1 MHHDTH
7 VPLAG
12 AFGGGGLF
20 GIGYAMGVIDGL
32 REQGIDLSTAP
43 MIGTSAGSWAAA
55 ATALGVGFDQLAALD
70 VPRFPDPRSGVL
82 ANSARRVF
90 GNAMRGNVR
99 AIACALPRLRR
110 TELDGAKFP
119 LSTIVA
125 ASSAVPGLLAPQR
138 IEGRWY
144 IDGGVRSGVS
154 VDLAAPADL
163 LIVIAPLA
171 GAMFGPFNNLVER
184 NTDREI
190 AAWRKSCRGN
200 VRLFAPTATTAK
212 IATLPHHLFDKDRA
226 IDAYARGR
234 QEARGDL
241 VGNN

>member
-1 MHHDTH
+1 MHHSTH

-20 GIGYAMGVIDGL
+20 GIGYAMGVLDGL

-55 ATALGVGFDQLAALD
+55 ATALGVTFSSLKD
-70 VPRFPDPRSGVL
+70 VKMPRFLNLRTGVL
-82 ANSARRVF
+82 AQSTHQVF
-90 GNAMRGNVR
+90 GDEMRQNVHVV
-99 AIACALPRLRR
+99 ACAVRGLKR
-110 TELDGAKFP
+110 TELDGALIP
-119 LSTIVA
+119 LATMVA
-125 ASSAVPGLLAPQR
+125 ASSAVPGLFAPQS
-138 IEGRWY
+138 INGHLY

-190 AAWRKSCRGN
+190 NSWKNSCGGA
-200 VRLFAPTATTAK
+200 VRLFAPSAATAK

-226 IDAYARGR
+226 IAAYSHGR
-234 QEARGDL
+234 EEIREK
-241 VGNN
+241 

>member
-1 MHHDTH
+1 MHHSTH

-20 GIGYAMGVIDGL
+20 GIGYAMGVLEGL

-43 MIGTSAGSWAAA
+43 MVGTSAGSWAAA
-55 ATALGVGFDQLAALD
+55 ATALGVDFDQLAALD
-70 VPRFPDPRSGVL
+70 VPRFPNPRSGVL

-90 GNAMRGNVR
+90 GNAMRANVHV
-99 AIACALPRLRR
+99 IACALPRLLR
-110 TELDGAKFP
+110 TELDGAKLP
-119 LSTIVA
+119 LSTMVA
-125 ASSAVPGLLAPQR
+125 ASSAVPGLLSPQR

-190 AAWRKSCRGN
+190 DAWKKSCSGT
-200 VRLFAPTATTAK
+200 VRLFAPSAATAK

-226 IDAYARGR
+226 IEAYAGGR
-234 QEARGDL
+234 QEIREK
-241 VGNN
+241 

>member
-20 GIGYAMGVIDGL
+20 GIGYAMGVLDGL
-32 REQGIDLSTAP
+32 REQDVDLAKAP

-55 ATALGVGFDQLAALD
+55 ATALGVGFEQLAALD

-90 GNAMRGNVR
+90 GNAMRGNVS

-110 TELDGAKFP
+110 TELEGAKFP

-190 AAWRKSCRGN
+190 DAWKKSCRGI
-200 VRLFAPTATTAK
+200 VRLFAPTAATAK

-226 IDAYARGR
+226 IEAYAHGR
-234 QEARGDL
+234 REAQGDL

>member
-1 MHHDTH
+1 MHHSTH

-20 GIGYAMGVIDGL
+20 GIGYAMGILDGL

-43 MIGTSAGSWAAA
+43 MVGTSAGSWAAA
-55 ATALGVGFDQLAALD
+55 ATALGVGYEQLAALD
-70 VPRFPDPRSGVL
+70 VPRFPNPRSGVL
-82 ANSARRVF
+82 SNSAQRVF
-90 GNAMRGNVR
+90 GNAMRANVR

-138 IEGRWY
+138 IQGRWY

-184 NTDREI
+184 NTNREI
-190 AAWRKSCRGN
+190 SDWKKSCGGT
-200 VRLFAPTATTAK
+200 VRLFAPSAATAK

-226 IDAYARGR
+226 IEAYAQGR
-234 QEARGDL
+234 QEIRE
-241 VGNN
+241 N